1 MVFRGLCGPAMFVLA
16 CFGFPGRVL
25 AAVLIAGLVSDL
37 LDVRIARRLGTINPS
52 LRHADTLVDAVFYT
66 SAAAATAIS
75 VPGAFDGA
83 GFLLILLIT
92 VQVSRATLELT
103 KHRRLASCHIWPAQL
118 LGLVLAVTMA
128 WVLVAA

>member
-16 CFGFPGRVL
+16 CFGLPGRAL

-37 LDVRIARRLGTINPS
+37 VDMRIAQRPGTTSS
-52 LRHADTLVDAVFYT
+52 LRSADTLVDTVFYA
-66 SAAAATAIS
+66 SAAAATAVS

-92 VQVSRATLELT
+92 SQVSRATFELT
-103 KHRRLASCHIWPAQL
+103 KKGRNAPFRMWSAQL
-118 LGLVLAVTMA
+118 FGLLLAVTMA
-128 WVLVAA
+128 WMLAAE